1 MLFENSHNW
10 DIATQ
15 LNGVE
20 LSNREKKGLV
30 LRSALKRYKEG
41 LICMRK
47 VSYVCLVQRPK
58 KTEMISSNC
67 SCYKQ

>member
-30 LRSALKRYKEG
+30 LRSALKRYREG
-41 LICMRK
+41 LICMSRAK
-47 VSYVCLVQRPK
+47 P
-58 KTEMISSNC
+58 EENGNEIE
-67 SCYKQ
+67 

>member
-20 LSNREKKGLV
+20 LSNRGKGGLV
-30 LRSALKRYKEG
+30 LKSALKRYREG
-41 LICMRK
+41 LICMSRAK
-47 VSYVCLVQRPK
+47 P
-58 KTEMISSNC
+58 EENGNEIE
-67 SCYKQ
+67 

>member
-30 LRSALKRYKEG
+30 LRTALKRYKEG
-41 LICMRK
+41 LICMSRAT
-47 VSYVCLVQRPK
+47 P
-58 KTEMISSNC
+58 EENGNDIE
-67 SCYKQ
+67 